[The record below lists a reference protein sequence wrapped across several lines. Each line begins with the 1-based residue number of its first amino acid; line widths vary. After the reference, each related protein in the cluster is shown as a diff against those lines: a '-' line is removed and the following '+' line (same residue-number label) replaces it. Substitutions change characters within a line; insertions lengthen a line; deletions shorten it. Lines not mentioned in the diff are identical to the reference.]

1 MKPSDAMDTG
11 DEQPN
16 DTVKDTDTAD
26 AVDEATDTDALDTG
40 DEKLGDTAEDA
51 DTADEVD
58 EAADSD
64 TTDAADEQPSH
75 TVEDA
80 DTADEVDG
88 AADADTVDIGDEQ
101 PGDTTEDVD
110 TADTVDEAADSDATD
125 TVDEQPSDTVED
137 TDTADAV
144 DEAADTD
151 AMDTADE
158 QPNDTATD
166 ADTTDKV
173 DEAADSDAMDT
184 DDEQPSDIAKES
196 NKLTDTYAESNDNSK
211 TPLERLSE
219 YMNQH
224 NYGQG
229 DYPEYSQDPE
239 WRALQREA
247 FPDSELPPLSQE
259 NAYNQLSEYMNAHN
273 YGSDDFATYSQ
284 DPIWREL
291 QSAAFPDYKLPAL
304 VDSEALSNGRV
315 PNDIFTGTTN
325 IWDVTNHTKLE
336 DLSNADY
343 NQLCT
348 LNRVRASQ
356 MVTDYNDRHIPA
368 DDLSELPRTLPLDN
382 ASNIEVVDS
391 ELSADK
397 ATILDTTTGK
407 EYTAYPNPI
416 GRTSH
421 MEGQQ
426 GQNDVGMLQ
435 DCGIASTAKGI
446 NDLYG
451 KKVTTE
457 NRLADFAKQ
466 TGNCDLSEAI
476 KYPDGTIDYSDCGGT
491 VEDNVREFYNANGI
505 DATAY
510 TGNGVPTIDT
520 LADSLKDGGVATVAV
535 NHDLLWNYDEAQE
548 FDPSMIDQ
556 ARYASDSAYASRID
570 TYMDMHDGVG
580 TYRADHFVNVSNA
593 VYDSNGVL
601 SHFIVSDTG
610 NGTTKMIPK
619 DYFQRAYYG
628 LGNIRVS
635 AKGCVIAERRK

>member
-1 MKPSDAMDTG
+1 MDEAADSDVTDTG
-11 DEQPN
+11 DELPG
-16 DTVKDTDTAD
+16 D
-26 AVDEATDTDALDTG
+26 AT
-40 DEKLGDTAEDA
+40 EDA

-64 TTDAADEQPSH
+64 TTDAADEQPSD

-80 DTADEVDG
+80 DTADEVDE
-88 AADADTVDIGDEQ
+88 AADSDTTDAADEQPSDTVEDADTADE
-101 PGDTTEDVD
+101 
-110 TADTVDEAADSDATD
+110 ADEAADSDATD
-125 TVDEQPSDTVED
+125 TADEQPSDTIED
-137 TDTADAV
+137 ADAA
-144 DEAADTD
+144 DEMGETIDSDVT
-151 AMDTADE
+151 DTADE
-158 QPNDTATD
+158 QTNDIT
-166 ADTTDKV
+166 
-173 DEAADSDAMDT
+173 
-184 DDEQPSDIAKES
+184 KES
-196 NKLTDTYAESNDNSK
+196 NKLIDANAETNDNSQ
-211 TPLERLSE
+211 TPFERLSE

-247 FPDSELPPLSQE
+247 FPDYELPPLSQE
-259 NAYNQLSEYMNAHN
+259 SAYNQLAEYMNAHN
-273 YGSDDFATYSQ
+273 YGPDDFATYSQ
-284 DPIWREL
+284 DPTWREL
-291 QSAAFPDYKLPAL
+291 QSAAFPDYRLPDL
-304 VDSEALSNGRV
+304 VDYKSLANGSV
-315 PNDIFTGTTN
+315 PDDVFTGTTN
-325 IWDVTNHTKLE
+325 MYDITNDTKLE
-336 DLSNADY
+336 ELSKADF

-348 LNRVRASQ
+348 VNPERASQ
-356 MVTDYNDRHIPA
+356 MVTDYNNRHIPV
-368 DDLSELPRTLPLDN
+368 DDLSELPKALPLDN
-382 ASNIEVVDS
+382 ASGIEIIDS

-397 ATILDTTTGK
+397 ATILDTTTGR

-510 TGNGVPTIDT
+510 TGNDVPTIDT

-556 ARYASDSAYASRID
+556 ARYASDSAYASKID
-570 TYMDMHDGVG
+570 TYMEMHDGVG